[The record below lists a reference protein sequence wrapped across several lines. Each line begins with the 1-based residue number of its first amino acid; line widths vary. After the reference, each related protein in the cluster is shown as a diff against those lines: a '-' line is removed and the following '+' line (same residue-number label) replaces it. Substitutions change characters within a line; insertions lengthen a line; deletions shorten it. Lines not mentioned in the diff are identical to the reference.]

1 MPTSNT
7 PQCPVL
13 GFLTVISDAQVG
25 LFGGYLVL
33 NWAGRPL
40 EFHCTAPI
48 KPNRAQQ
55 ILYGST
61 LEPYL
66 YGEQIGRALVA
77 KTQHPPSVIC
87 TDVAA
92 ALALR
97 GYVDWPMVLVGPSLE
112 RIAPSRPTDSQTTSL
127 GTCGTPLTDPPLSR
141 GKPDEVSGT
150 APSNVG
156 NSVRS
161 TGIFHNEPGDLGPPV
176 APSKEIIESPRI
188 YCRLDPPHPGLGRLL
203 AFCWG
208 GQKLAVLENVPQDF
222 HQVQEVLVHLDACFD
237 LTEPFIRIRDAIEE
251 ARRGA

>member
-1 MPTSNT
+1 MSSSSR
-7 PQCPVL
+7 PQSPVL

-55 ILYGST
+55 ILYGPT

-66 YGEQIGRALVA
+66 YGEQIGRALVS

-97 GYVDWPMVLVGPSLE
+97 AYVDWPMVFVGPFFGA
-112 RIAPSRPTDSQTTSL
+112 RPATTTADPQTPSFDSIGKPL
-127 GTCGTPLTDPPLSR
+127 ADTPLCRNESEELPETN
-141 GKPDEVSGT
+141 
-150 APSNVG
+150 PSNGGDSVG
-156 NSVRS
+156 GIGILQNE
-161 TGIFHNEPGDLGPPV
+161 TGGLGVPGNRP
-176 APSKEIIESPRI
+176 KERPESPRMC
-188 YCRLDPPHPGLGRLL
+188 YRVDPPHPGLGRLL

-208 GQKLAVLENVPQDF
+208 GHQLAVLENSPQDF
-222 HQVQEVLVHLDACFD
+222 HQVQKVLAQLETSFD
-237 LTEPFIRIRDAIEE
+237 LAEPFGRIRDAIEE
-251 ARRGA
+251 ARRGS